1 MTFLAEFIHRWLGGI
16 SGVAVGFNICFYF
29 VLVAGAFWDRRTTL
43 LESVGLLCGGVAT
56 VVLSK
61 YAVPLSMPSF
71 STSLFSITAFST
83 LYAVL
88 AVLYFR
94 RVPFSPVTSEERTAV
109 SLQSTLLSNT
119 TPRAIR
125 GTLIGVPLAIAFAVG
140 AVLVTGLSTPQ
151 VMVGDE
157 VTHYYM
163 LTKQADNLSEPN
175 FYAEI
180 PMASGDP
187 EVRRYPHSFFW
198 HYLGGVVFK
207 LSGGSFAA
215 VQIYQSL
222 FFLQLLVVAYF
233 LAKNRYGVESR
244 AALAYVVVLASSP
257 LCLIFSVTFYQDVAL
272 TAQVVTAFYFLQR
285 GRWLAASLFM
295 ALAIGIKVTAVL
307 FYPAF
312 FLLLIYW
319 QIRKKGWL
327 AGFFACGIA
336 LVVVLGNTWFIGRA
350 IVTYGQSEFYP
361 QAKMEQLL
369 KNSVE
374 FLSMT
379 SPLLAEK
386 LGIAK
391 VNNSLSARPE
401 QSEATKDVKPP
412 VIANHPGDL
421 RQKQNY
427 LIYGGI
433 LIWLVFGAGLIG
445 QIRVFLQKTGNQGK
459 STNSNSWLLLVGG
472 TYTFLAAWMTKTS
485 PDARFFLP
493 GMPFLLLPFVE
504 KAAFLSRPKLLLS
517 VLVTFA
523 LLQGSYVL
531 QKTYQLR
538 TLPVEML
545 EGIRYLAAHPP
556 QGNIFMYPEGNYR
569 FFPIKHEWYLG
580 YRLRDLW
587 RNDNDRRLELFRR
600 YNVGAVVVKKRLIAK
615 VDEGITNLGV
625 YPPEFVEDLRGDGR
639 FKITFE
645 NNMLLVFFIQSTGTL
660 D

>member
-1 MTFLAEFIHRWLGGI
+1 MTFWAEFIHRWLGGI
-16 SGVAVGFNICFYF
+16 SGVATGFAICFYF
-29 VLVAGAFWDRRTTL
+29 VLVAGAFWDRRTTS
-43 LESVGLLCGGVAT
+43 LESLGLLCGGVAAVMLST
-56 VVLSK
+56 FSLVLGLPSLST
-61 YAVPLSMPSF
+61 PLF
-71 STSLFSITAFST
+71 STIAFAT
-83 LYAVL
+83 LYASL
-88 AVLYFR
+88 AMLYFR

-109 SLQSTLLSNT
+109 TLQSTLLSNT

-125 GTLIGVPLAIAFAVG
+125 GTLIGAPLVIAVAVG
-140 AVLVTGLSTPQ
+140 AVLVTGLSAPQ

-180 PMASGDP
+180 PMASGEP
-187 EVRRYPHSFFW
+187 EIRRYPHSFFW

-222 FFLQLLVVAYF
+222 FFLQLLGMAYL
-233 LAKNRYGVESR
+233 LAKDRDGIESR
-244 AALAYVVVLASSP
+244 AALAYVVVLASLP

-272 TAQVVTAFYFLQR
+272 TAQMVTAFYFLQR
-285 GRWLAASLFM
+285 GRWLVASLFM
-295 ALAIGIKVTAVL
+295 ALAIGLKVTAVL

-319 QIRKKGWL
+319 QIRNKGWS

-336 LVVVLGNTWFIGRA
+336 LVIVFGGTWFVGRT

-369 KNSVE
+369 KKSVE
-374 FLSMT
+374 FLSVT
-379 SPLLAEK
+379 APLWAEK
-386 LGIAK
+386 MGVDK
-391 VNNSLSARPE
+391 VNTNLSARPD
-401 QSEATKDVKPP
+401 QSETAKEVKPP
-412 VIANHPGDL
+412 IIANHPGDL
-421 RQKQNY
+421 REKQNY

-445 QIRVFLQKTGNQGK
+445 QASLVFRKVDSKTRNCHSGF
-459 STNSNSWLLLVGG
+459 WLYLVGG
-472 TYTFLAAWMTKTS
+472 SYTLLTAWMIKTS

-493 GMPFLLLPFVE
+493 GLPFLLLPFVE

-538 TLPVEML
+538 KLTPEML
-545 EGIRYLAAHPP
+545 EGIRYLTAHPP
-556 QGNIFMYPEGNYR
+556 QGKIFMYPEGNYR
-569 FFPIKHEWYLG
+569 FFPAQHEWYLG
-580 YRLRDLW
+580 YRLRELW
-587 RNDNDRRLELFRR
+587 RSDNERRLELFRR
-600 YNVGAVVVKKRLIAK
+600 YNVGAVVVKKHLIAV
-615 VDEGITNLGV
+615 VDEEITNLGV
-625 YPPEFVEDLRGDGR
+625 YPPEFVEDLRGDAR

-645 NNMLLVFFIQSTGTL
+645 NNMLVVFFLESTGIL